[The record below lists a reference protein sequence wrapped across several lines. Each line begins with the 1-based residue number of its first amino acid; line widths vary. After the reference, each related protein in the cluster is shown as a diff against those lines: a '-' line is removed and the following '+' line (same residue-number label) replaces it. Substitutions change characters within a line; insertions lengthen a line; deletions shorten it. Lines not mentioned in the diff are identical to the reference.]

1 MIAVNS
7 NYELCFILINEK
19 KKIFR
24 AVPRIFLSQLMN
36 QSDRF
41 RHPFRTGGRVI
52 CAAGCDWSTG
62 DVAEG
67 SGAEKEA
74 NEWCCQWAKRENPS

>member
-7 NYELCFILINEK
+7 NYELCFILIKKKKKKK

-74 NEWCCQWAKRENPS
+74 NE